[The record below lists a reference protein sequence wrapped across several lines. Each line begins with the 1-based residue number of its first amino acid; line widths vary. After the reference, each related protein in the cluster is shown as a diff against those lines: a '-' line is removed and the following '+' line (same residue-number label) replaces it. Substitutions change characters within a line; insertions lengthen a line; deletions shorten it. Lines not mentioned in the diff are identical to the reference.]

1 MGGADCSL
9 AFAFAPL
16 LGRAAT
22 VSCASCS
29 RSSKANLVWPRR
41 TIPQTLQLDF
51 LSRPVAFCNLG
62 IGFLYGVRPPP
73 PLCATAPRPICLSWN
88 PVSRRMPPLQTTKF
102 MGELV
107 PISLFPLQVCQGNC
121 DNNDSYTKSL
131 VCFTVTLTLLPLQA
145 PRSTVNY
152 GVKFSAVDAQNESC
166 LDCNGKKT
174 T

>member
-1 MGGADCSL
+1 M
-9 AFAFAPL
+9 
-16 LGRAAT
+16 RAAT

-41 TIPQTLQLDF
+41 TMTLEFHVPRLQLDF
-51 LSRPVAFCNLG
+51 LSWPVAFCTECD
-62 IGFLYGVRPPP
+62 RP

-88 PVSRRMPPLQTTKF
+88 PVSRRMPPLQTIKF

-121 DNNDSYTKSL
+121 DNNDSYTKRL
-131 VCFTVTLTLLPLQA
+131 VCFTVTLILPPLQA
-145 PRSTVNY
+145 PRSAVNH
-152 GVKFSAVDAQNESC
+152 GVKFSAVDTQNESC